1 MKLIIAEKPSQA
13 QALAGPF
20 SKVKKQKGFYEIPPQ
35 DPFPDGAYLTWC
47 VGHLLELV
55 PPKEYKPEWEKW
67 KLDTLPM
74 MPERF
79 RYKVSPSKWD
89 QFQIIKKLA
98 FDPKVTGII
107 GATDAGREGELIYK
121 SLLMNMNCKK
131 PVMRLWISSL
141 TKKAVLEGFRH
152 LKSGQETLPVFFEA
166 YSRACADW
174 LVGLNTTRAYTLL
187 MQKKGIR
194 ETFPTGRVMTP
205 TVALVVKREAEIEN
219 FKPEPFFEVIGEFD
233 VNGNQYSGKWQ
244 EKENIRLKTK
254 EEAEVIAERTKD
266 QRCAVADVRK
276 DRKEY
281 HPPMLYNLSAL
292 QAKANQIYKYSPEK
306 TLNITSELYL
316 KKIVSY
322 PRSDSPYI
330 TEEEAKTLP
339 GILQKLAQ
347 QESYNH
353 LLPAPKRSL
362 MGNPRFVNAAKVSD
376 HYAIIPTENV
386 ASPEK
391 LSRDE
396 RNIYDLIVRSVIA
409 AHYDKAVMDTTTIV
423 TKVNNHDEFVSKG
436 KVIIQEGWR
445 KVLFEKNTKKA
456 DNKDD
461 EENTVLPDVQSG
473 ETGTVEQV
481 SIREGKTQAPK
492 RYTLGSLVTLMKTAG
507 KTIEDEELSKVLNQ
521 VQGLGT
527 EATRSSII
535 KKIEEL
541 DYIRVQKNQVYA
553 TEKAKALITAIGE
566 DSILTSA
573 ETTALWEQ
581 RLHEI
586 GKGRADAKQF
596 IDMTKR
602 MTEKVIQD
610 AIAAS
615 GSWKVEPLP
624 VSKTAK
630 AENERLGTCPFCG
643 KDIIHIAIKRNDF
656 YGCSGYKEG
665 CKFTISGRIAK
676 KKLSPAQVKRLL
688 EKGETT
694 KLKGFKSKQGKP
706 FAAALALNKETGKI
720 EFKM

>member
-20 SKVKKQKGFYEIPPQ
+20 ARVKKHKGYFEIPAQ
-35 DPFPDGAYLTWC
+35 DPFPEGAYLTWC

-55 PPKEYKPEWEKW
+55 PPKDYKPEWEKW

-74 MPERF
+74 MPDRF
-79 RYKVSPSKWD
+79 RYKVSSSKWD

-98 FDPKVTGII
+98 FDPQVNEII

-121 SLLMNMNCKK
+121 SLLLNMNCKK
-131 PVMRLWISSL
+131 PVKRLWISSL
-141 TKKAVLEGFRH
+141 TKKAVLDGFNN

-187 MQKKGIR
+187 LQKKGIR

-205 TVALVVKREAEIEN
+205 TVALVVKKEHEIER
-219 FKPEPFFEVIGEFD
+219 FKPEPFFEVIGTFD
-233 VNGNQYSGKWQ
+233 VSGKQYTGKWHD
-244 EKENIRLKTK
+244 KENSRLKTK
-254 EEAEVIAERTKD
+254 EEAEEIQKRTVH
-266 QRCAVADVRK
+266 QPCAVADLK
-276 DRKEY
+276 KERKEY
-281 HPPMLYNLSAL
+281 SPPMLFNLSAL
-292 QAKANQIYKYSPEK
+292 QAKANQMYKYSPER
-306 TLNITSELYL
+306 TLNITSDLYL

-330 TEEEAKTLP
+330 TDEEAKMMP
-339 GILQKLAQ
+339 GILQQLGNFDQYK
-347 QESYNH
+347 H

-362 MGNPRFVNAAKVSD
+362 LGNPRFVNAAKVSD

-386 ASPEK
+386 KDPSK

-396 RNIYDLIVRSVIA
+396 RNIYDLIVKSVIA
-409 AHYDKAVMDTTTIV
+409 AHYDKAIMDTTTIT
-423 TKVNNHDEFVSKG
+423 TKVNDDVFLTKG
-436 KVIIQEGWR
+436 KVVIQEGWR
-445 KVLFEKNTKKA
+445 KVLFEQKKTEQKKEE
-456 DNKDD
+456 D
-461 EENTVLPDVQSG
+461 ENTLLPNVKQGDQGVVTDVA
-473 ETGTVEQV
+473 V
-481 SIREGKTQAPK
+481 REGKTQAPK

-507 KTIEDEELSKVLNQ
+507 KTIEDEELSKVLEQ

-541 DYIRVQKNQVYA
+541 DYIKVEKNQVFA
-553 TEKAKALITAIGE
+553 TEKAKALISAIGE
-566 DSILTSA
+566 ESILTSA
-573 ETTALWEQ
+573 ETTAVWEQ
-581 RLHEI
+581 RLREI

-596 IDMTKR
+596 MEMTRK
-602 MTEKVIQD
+602 MTEKVIAD
-610 AIAAS
+610 AVAGAS
-615 GSWKVEPLP
+615 SWKIENIP
-624 VSKTAK
+624 VSSK
-630 AENERLGTCPFCG
+630 AATGPVGKCPFCS
-643 KDIIHIAIKRNDF
+643 KDIIYIKRNDF

-665 CKFTISGRIAK
+665 CKFSISGKIAR
-676 KKLSPAQVKRLL
+676 KKLSEAQVKRLL

-694 KLKGFKSKQGKP
+694 KLKGFKSKAGKP
-706 FAAALALNKETGKI
+706 FAAALALNRETGKI